1 MTNQLN
7 IADTITS
14 LFPLDNQI
22 EYIKSHTYRPGGNV
36 LPNMDDEGKLYHQ
49 RLRRP
54 IVPLTLNFVSDK
66 DLSIDW
72 EKRVIGYSSII
83 KDFKEDNINFFM
95 IPGLSS
101 LAMGLFD
108 AADIKDNPN
117 INILLPKENTGFV
130 SYSQEQDALYFVV
143 EYSFS

>member
-22 EYIKSHTYRPGGNV
+22 KCIKSHTDRPGGNV
-36 LPNMDDEGKLYHQ
+36 LPVMNDEGKLYHQ

-54 IVPLTLNFVSDK
+54 IVPLNLNFVSDK

-83 KDFKEDNINFFM
+83 KDFNINFFM
-95 IPGLSS
+95 IPGLNS

-108 AADIKDNPN
+108 AADIKDNLN

-130 SYSQEQDALYFVV
+130 NYNQEQNALYFVV

>member
-1 MTNQLN
+1 MTNQLS
-7 IADTITS
+7 IVDTITS

-22 EYIKSHTYRPGGNV
+22 KCIKSHTDRPGGNV
-36 LPNMDDEGKLYHQ
+36 LPVMNDEGKLYHQ
-49 RLRRP
+49 RLKRP
-54 IVPLTLNFVSDK
+54 IVALTLNFVSDK
-66 DLSIDW
+66 DLSLDW
-72 EKRVIGYSSII
+72 EKRVISYSSVI

-101 LAMGLFD
+101 LAMSLFD

-130 SYSQEQDALYFVV
+130 SYNQEQNALCFVV